1 MNSNTYTTS
10 AMRRICV
17 TILVILCSLSSYA
30 VTGLNPYAYKMEFG
44 GQSDNNR
51 KMTFRYWLN
60 APAKNVSI
68 SISYQNDNTPLT
80 MQYAGTGNEGVNE
93 VTVSTAGLPAGTD
106 ISWSVTVANASNT
119 EPKQVSTDY
128 RFYCPHGVAIDT
140 DPMSEHFGRILVT
153 ETLNGKTGTSGR
165 NYISKTNGTSGTIK
179 AGLYAFDAQFKLIG
193 DKGAPHTGGNSFSQV
208 MGSFTSGYGNF
219 DGGHQPYQ
227 VKISDDGRIFVS
239 CCDLQTSGTVVW
251 ELSEDLNTWTPIIQG
266 TRGWSN
272 YQLMNENG
280 QFYAGFNCSMDVI
293 GSGKDLKLL
302 LYSSSQTGVR
312 SHHADQFRLDEYPIG
327 THTGSVWNGTI
338 NSIWAPGAR
347 KYGVVYDNVRVIYDG
362 EGGYWLGANRATEKE
377 NEPNLVHVNANGVR
391 DQYSYDYD
399 FFGGPGIALHTPTYA
414 GKDSKWMFKGMSKS
428 NSKAANGRFGIWKIS
443 KNADGN
449 MLRSRIWTVTSTNMG
464 RNHNDFAIDYAENL
478 YIVGNSGERILAFA
492 LPYGGVKTTPARS
505 TFTLEAVDNSKTY
518 MVTTGVNEEGYGTT
532 TGDGLYHY
540 EESVTV
546 TATPSDENRY
556 EFVNWTKGG
565 VEVSKSSTYSFT
577 VTEKVD
583 LVANFKV
590 KEFTVEFFNLFQNK
604 QDVTDY
610 YKGAEAG
617 MDKTRNSRLWRWF
630 QVELN
635 NFDDTSTTDKGEHTP
650 TGKNT
655 RFHVA
660 GFFSGRFDVNEAYL
674 LGNTHPTKTN
684 KSNNQ
689 AFKWLSDY
697 LVFMNGGNKIT
708 RVSQYHDSDD
718 RMGYF
723 MYLFINRTDTAY
735 NGELNN
741 CNCIVIGED
750 WGSKH
755 EFWKKTNGNYDKSKK
770 FIDYGKPDYWRKWW
784 QQIYCG
790 MDTTWNYDKAMPTP
804 NDLPTRAAADGWIVQ
819 ADWKPSNWH
828 QWNNQEA
835 NPGKLLGW
843 YYGEKNPG
851 TWKDDVSQVKIVHNI
866 NKSGNLIAIW
876 VPTEIHEEKN
886 NYDVAKLMTTQGPT
900 HDVKVYR
907 RLQAGMYNTICLPFN
922 VDKLPEALA
931 GATVMRLVG
940 SELENEEVSE
950 ETLSDNNVTLNFEQ
964 VDFSEGNKM
973 YAGYPY
979 LIMPQ
984 TDITDWITFEG
995 IHKDSVYTGEGKT
1008 ITTAYASM
1016 HGHINPSVIEASHT
1030 TLLLVAGNQ
1039 LAVPMDDGEMMGL
1052 RAYFTLEGTAAAY
1065 DMGGQSALQIGK
1077 KVTTDTPEVPE
1088 VAEDIETTQP
1098 SREKPRK
1105 VMYEGKIYIIRGEE
1119 VYNMKGERVK

>member
-68 SISYQNDNTPLT
+68 SISYQKDVTPQT

-93 VTVSTAGLPAGTD
+93 VTVSTAGLPAGTP
-106 ISWSVTVANASNT
+106 ISWSVTVAKASNT

-140 DPMSEHFGRILVT
+140 DPASENFGRILVT

-165 NYISKTNGTSGTIK
+165 DYISRGTSGKIL
-179 AGLYAFDAQFKLIG
+179 AGVYAFDAQFKLIG
-193 DKGAPHTGGNSFSQV
+193 QKGVPHTGGNSFSQV

-251 ELSEDLNTWTPIIQG
+251 ELSKDLNTWTPIIQG

-414 GKDSKWMFKGMSKS
+414 GKGSKWMFKGMSKS

-449 MLRSRIWTVTSTNMG
+449 TLRSRIWTVTSTNMG

-478 YIVGNSGERILAFA
+478 YVVGNSGERILAFA

-556 EFVNWTKGG
+556 EFVNWTRGG

-577 VTEKVD
+577 VKEDVN

-590 KEFTVEFFNLFQNK
+590 KEFTVEFFNLFKRTENYEGRF
-604 QDVTDY
+604 QDITDY
-610 YKGAEAG
+610 YRGNSAI
-617 MDKTRNSRLWRWF
+617 MDKIQNERLWRLF
-630 QVELN
+630 QTRYNDRFLDHSDLDKN
-635 NFDDTSTTDKGEHTP
+635 NKYAVIYFLHT
-650 TGKNT
+650 
-655 RFHVA
+655 A
-660 GFFSGRFDVNEAYL
+660 
-674 LGNTHPTKTN
+674 
-684 KSNNQ
+684 
-689 AFKWLSDY
+689 
-697 LVFMNGGNKIT
+697 T
-708 RVSQYHDSDD
+708 RVSGNTEEMSDIREKVTKFVDTYYEGFSSVHNSFYWLGQYIEHLVKKDVDFWYGTHEGST
-718 RMGYF
+718 GYWHIWGY
-723 MYLFINRTDTAY
+723 YLQAFFNRDKIY
-735 NGELNN
+735 NADYNTEQKTLPNN
-741 CNCIVIGED
+741 YPVI
-750 WGSKH
+750 S
-755 EFWKKTNGNYDKSKK
+755 FV
-770 FIDYGKPDYWRKWW
+770 DYGKPDYWRKWW
-784 QQIYCG
+784 QQIDCG
-790 MDTTWNYDKAMPTP
+790 LDTTWKYDKPMPTDWLCRP
-804 NDLPTRAAADGWIVQ
+804 INKEAYIKVDG
-819 ADWKPSNWH
+819 ANLTPGNWH

-843 YYGEKNPG
+843 YYGEKNPD
-851 TWKDDVSQVKIVHNI
+851 TWTDDVSQVQIVHNI

-876 VPTEIHEEKN
+876 VPKEIHEEKN
-886 NYDVAKLMTTQGPT
+886 NYDVAKLMTTQGTT

-964 VDFSEGNKM
+964 VDFSDGNKM

-979 LIMPQ
+979 LIMPK
-984 TDITDWITFEG
+984 TDITGWITFAG
-995 IHKDSVYTGEGKT
+995 INKDSVYTGEGKT
-1008 ITTAYASM
+1008 ITTKYASM

-1039 LAVPMDDGEMMGL
+1039 LAVPMDDGEMLGL

-1065 DMGGQSALQIGK
+1065 DMGGQSVLQIGK

>member
-1 MNSNTYTTS
+1 MNSPTYTTS
-10 AMRRICV
+10 TLRRTWL
-17 TILVILCSLSSYA
+17 TIVVILCSICTYA

-68 SISYQNDNTPLT
+68 SISYQTDDTPQSMT
-80 MQYAGTGNEGVNE
+80 YAGTGNEGVNE

-128 RFYCPHGVAIDT
+128 RFYCPHGIAIDT
-140 DPMSEHFGRILVT
+140 DPASENFGRILVT

-165 NYISKTNGTSGTIK
+165 NYISKTDGTSETIK

-193 DKGAPHTGGNSFSQV
+193 NRGEPHTGDKDFTQK
-208 MGSFTSGYGNF
+208 MGRFTSGYGNF

-239 CCDLQTSGTVVW
+239 CCDIRTQGAVVW
-251 ELSEDLNTWTPIIQG
+251 ELSKDLDTWTPIIRSTQ
-266 TRGWSN
+266 GWSN
-272 YQLMNENG
+272 YQLFENG
-280 QFYAGFNCSMDVI
+280 QFYAGFNCSMDVT
-293 GSGKDLKLL
+293 GSGKNLKLL
-302 LYSSSQTGVR
+302 LYSADYNGVR
-312 SHHADQFRLDEYPIG
+312 NHYADNFRLDEYPIG
-327 THTGSVWNGTI
+327 THTEADWRGEITPIWN
-338 NSIWAPGAR
+338 PGD
-347 KYGVVYDNVRVIYDG
+347 KSYGVVYDNVRVIYDG
-362 EGGYWLGANRATEKE
+362 EGGYWLGANRATEKK
-377 NEPNLVHVNANGVR
+377 NEPNLVHINKNGVQ

-399 FFGGPGIALHTPTYA
+399 FFGGPGIMLHTQTYE
-414 GKDSKWMFKGMSKS
+414 GKGTQWMFKGMSQS
-428 NSKAANGRFGIWKIS
+428 TSSNGRFGIWKLSIDDAG
-443 KNADGN
+443 KTW
-449 MLRSRIWTVTSTNMG
+449 RSRIWTVISKGLG
-464 RNHNDFAIDYAENL
+464 RNHNEFAIDYAENL
-478 YIVGNSGERILAFA
+478 YVVGNFGERVMAFA
-492 LPYGGVKTTPARS
+492 LPYGGVKTTPARN
-505 TFTLEAVDNSKTY
+505 TFKLEPVDNSQTY
-518 MVTTGVNEEGYGTT
+518 IMVTTGVNEEGYGTT
-532 TGDGLYHY
+532 TGDGLYHLD
-540 EESVTV
+540 ESVTV

-565 VEVSKSSTYSFT
+565 EEVSKSSTYSFT

-630 QVELN
+630 QVEYN
-635 NFDDTSTTDKGEHTP
+635 KHISGWTSQVDKGT
-650 TGKNT
+650 
-655 RFHVA
+655 
-660 GFFSGRFDVNEAYL
+660 FSDGEFKVTLFLYEKVNNGGRYYLREFMNNE
-674 LGNTHPTKTN
+674 
-684 KSNNQ
+684 S
-689 AFKWLSDY
+689 AFKWLGDY
-697 LVFMNGGNKIT
+697 MKKCLGTTSFNKDNT
-708 RVSQYHDSDD
+708 SHWQGQLH
-718 RMGYF
+718 GF
-723 MYLFINRTDTAY
+723 FNRTNPGDG
-735 NGELNN
+735 NGEYNT
-741 CNCIVIGED
+741 VYGP
-750 WGSKH
+750 
-755 EFWKKTNGNYDKSKK
+755 
-770 FIDYGKPDYWRKWW
+770 DYSFSESGKPDYWRKWW

-804 NDLPTRAAADGWIVQ
+804 NDLPTRAVAEGWIVEES
-819 ADWKPSNWH
+819 WKPSNWH

-843 YYGEKNPG
+843 YYGEKNPD
-851 TWKDDVSQVKIVHNI
+851 TWTDDVSQVEIVHNI

-876 VPTEIHEEKN
+876 VPKEIHEEKN
-886 NYDVAKLMTTQGPT
+886 NYDVAKLMTTQGTT
-900 HDVKVYR
+900 HDVRVYR

-922 VDKLPEALA
+922 VDQLPSELA
-931 GATVMRLVG
+931 EATVLRLV
-940 SELENEEVSE
+940 SSKLENEEVSE

-979 LIMPQ
+979 LIMPK
-984 TDITDWITFEG
+984 TDITGWITFAG
-995 IHKDSVYTGEGKT
+995 INKDSVYTGEGKT
-1008 ITTAYASM
+1008 ITTDYASM
-1016 HGHINPSVIEASHT
+1016 HGHINPSTIEASHT

-1039 LAVPMDDGEMMGL
+1039 LAVPMDDGEMLGL

-1065 DMGGQSALQIGK
+1065 DMGGQSVLQIGK

-1088 VAEDIETTQP
+1088 VPEEIETTQP

>member
-10 AMRRICV
+10 AMRRIWV
-17 TILVILCSLSSYA
+17 TILVILCCVSSYA

-68 SISYQNDNTPLT
+68 SISYQKDVTPQT

-93 VTVSTAGLPAGTD
+93 VTVSTAGLPAGTP
-106 ISWSVTVANASNT
+106 ISWSVTVANTSKT

-128 RFYCPHGVAIDT
+128 RFYCPHGIAIDT
-140 DPMSEHFGRILVT
+140 DPASENFGRILVT

-165 NYISKTNGTSGTIK
+165 DYISKTNGTSGTIK
-179 AGLYAFDAQFKLIG
+179 AGLYAFDAQFNLIG
-193 DKGAPHTGGNSFSQV
+193 QKGAPHTGGKDFTQK
-208 MGSFTSGYGNF
+208 MGRFTSGYGNF

-239 CCDLQTSGTVVW
+239 CCDIRTQGAVVW
-251 ELSEDLNTWTPIIQG
+251 EVSKDLDTWTPIIRS
-266 TRGWSN
+266 TKGWSN
-272 YQLMNENG
+272 YQLYENG
-280 QFYAGFNCSMDVI
+280 QFYAGFNCSMDVT
-293 GSGKDLKLL
+293 GKGADLKLL
-302 LYSSSQTGVR
+302 LYSADYNGVR
-312 SHHADQFRLDEYPIG
+312 NHYADNFRLDEYPIG
-327 THTGSVWNGTI
+327 TFTGADWRGEITP
-338 NSIWAPGAR
+338 IWKPGD
-347 KYGVVYDNVRVIYDG
+347 KSYGVVYDNVRVIYDG
-362 EGGYWLGANRATEKE
+362 EGGYWLGANRATEKQ
-377 NEPNLVHVNANGVR
+377 NEPNLVHINKNGAQ

-399 FFGGPGIALHTPTYA
+399 FFGGPGIMLHTPTYA
-414 GKDSKWMFKGMSKS
+414 EETQWMFKGMSQS
-428 NSKAANGRFGIWKIS
+428 TSSNGRFGIWKLS
-443 KNADGN
+443 KDNAGKTW
-449 MLRSRIWTVTSTNMG
+449 RSRIWTVISKGLG
-464 RNHNDFAIDYAENL
+464 RNHNEFAIDYAENL
-478 YIVGNSGERILAFA
+478 YVVGNFGERVMAFA

-505 TFTLEAVDNSKTY
+505 TFKLEAVDKSETFT
-518 MVTTGVNEEGYGTT
+518 VTTGVNEEGYGTT

-540 EESVTV
+540 DENVMV

-565 VEVSKSSTYSFT
+565 VEVSTNSTYTFV
-577 VTEKVD
+577 VTEAVD
-583 LVANFKV
+583 LVANFKI

-630 QVELN
+630 QVEYNKHILGWKKQ
-635 NFDDTSTTDKGEHTP
+635 TDQGELSDGEFKV
-650 TGKNT
+650 TGFLYGHATNSS
-655 RFHVA
+655 V
-660 GFFSGRFDVNEAYL
+660 SPYVYYL
-674 LGNTHPTKTN
+674 RDFMEQP
-684 KSNNQ
+684 S
-689 AFKWLSDY
+689 AFKWLGDYMKKVLEKTTFNSVTTHWQGQLHGFFNRTNPGNNKGDYISDY
-697 LVFMNGGNKIT
+697 GP
-708 RVSQYHDSDD
+708 
-718 RMGYF
+718 
-723 MYLFINRTDTAY
+723 
-735 NGELNN
+735 
-741 CNCIVIGED
+741 
-750 WGSKH
+750 
-755 EFWKKTNGNYDKSKK
+755 
-770 FIDYGKPDYWRKWW
+770 DYSFEETGKPDHWRKWW

-804 NDLPTRAAADGWIVQ
+804 KDLPTRTVAEGWIVEES
-819 ADWKPSNWH
+819 WKPSNWH

-843 YYGEKNPG
+843 YYGEKNPIDW
-851 TWKDDVSQVKIVHNI
+851 TDDVSQVQIVHNI

-876 VPTEIHEEKN
+876 VPKEIHEEKN

-922 VDKLPEALA
+922 VDQLPNELA
-931 GATVMRLVG
+931 DATVLRLVS
-940 SELENEEVSE
+940 SELENEEISE

-964 VDFSEGNKM
+964 VDFSDGNKM

-984 TDITDWITFEG
+984 TDINDWITFEG

-1008 ITTAYASM
+1008 ITTDYASM
-1016 HGHINPSVIEASHT
+1016 HGHINPSIIEASHT

-1039 LAVPMDDGEMMGL
+1039 LAVPMDDGEMLGL

-1065 DMGGQSALQIGK
+1065 DMGGQSVLQIGK

>member
-1 MNSNTYTTS
+1 M
-10 AMRRICV
+10 
-17 TILVILCSLSSYA
+17 SSYA

-68 SISYQNDNTPLT
+68 SISYQTDDTPQT
-80 MQYAGTGNEGVNE
+80 MSYAGTGKEGLNE
-93 VTVSTAGLPAGTD
+93 VTVSTAGLPAGTP

-128 RFYCPHGVAIDT
+128 RFYCPHGIAIDT
-140 DPMSEHFGRILVT
+140 DPASDHFGRILVT

-165 NYISKTNGTSGTIK
+165 DYISKTNGTSGTIK
-179 AGLYAFDAQFKLIG
+179 AGLYAFDAEFKLIR
-193 DKGAPHTGGNSFSQV
+193 DKGAPHTGGKDFTQK
-208 MGSFTSGYGNF
+208 MGRFTSGYGNF

-239 CCDLQTSGTVVW
+239 CCDIRTQGAVVW
-251 ELSEDLNTWTPIIQG
+251 ELSKDLDTWTPIIRSTQ
-266 TRGWSN
+266 GWSN
-272 YQLMNENG
+272 YQLFENG
-280 QFYAGFNCSMDVI
+280 QFYAGFNCSMDVT
-293 GSGKDLKLL
+293 GRGKDLKLL
-302 LYSSSQTGVR
+302 LYSADYNGVR
-312 SHHADQFRLDEYPIG
+312 NHYADNFRLDEYPIG
-327 THTGSVWNGTI
+327 TFTGQDWRGEI
-338 NSIWAPGAR
+338 KSIWKPGD
-347 KYGVVYDNVRVIYDG
+347 KSYGVVYDNVRVIYDG
-362 EGGYWLGANRATEKE
+362 EGGYWLGANRATEKQ
-377 NEPNLVHVNANGVR
+377 NEPNLVHINKNGVQ

-399 FFGGPGIALHTPTYA
+399 FFGGPGIMLHTPSYA
-414 GKDSKWMFKGMSKS
+414 GKGTQWMFKGMSQS
-428 NSKAANGRFGIWKIS
+428 TSSNGRFGIWKLSIDDAG
-443 KNADGN
+443 KTW
-449 MLRSRIWTVTSTNMG
+449 RSRIWTVISKGLG
-464 RNHNDFAIDYAENL
+464 RNHNEFAIDYAENL
-478 YIVGNSGERILAFA
+478 YVVGNFGERVMAFA
-492 LPYGGVKTTPARS
+492 LPYGGVKTTPAKDPFTLVDVDKS
-505 TFTLEAVDNSKTY
+505 ETFT
-518 MVTTGVNEEGYGTT
+518 VTTGVNKKGYGTT
-532 TGDGLYHY
+532 TGDGLYHLD
-540 EESVTV
+540 ESVTV

-590 KEFTVEFFNLFQNK
+590 KEFTVEFFNLFLNK

-610 YKGAEAG
+610 YKGESAA

-630 QVELN
+630 QVEINNYYKKSMVDGGEQTVNGKTEFNVLN
-635 NFDDTSTTDKGEHTP
+635 FLKGYNSKYPNSTIYLSEVKQFFEDTNSPFYWLGLYIKRAVGKSANETINQTSSDGKTNVNVWGYYLYCFFNRTNTPRNSGMDKVTLSTYDVITPDFSTT
-650 TGKNT
+650 
-655 RFHVA
+655 
-660 GFFSGRFDVNEAYL
+660 
-674 LGNTHPTKTN
+674 
-684 KSNNQ
+684 
-689 AFKWLSDY
+689 
-697 LVFMNGGNKIT
+697 
-708 RVSQYHDSDD
+708 
-718 RMGYF
+718 
-723 MYLFINRTDTAY
+723 
-735 NGELNN
+735 
-741 CNCIVIGED
+741 
-750 WGSKH
+750 
-755 EFWKKTNGNYDKSKK
+755 
-770 FIDYGKPDYWRKWW
+770 GKPDYWRKWW

-804 NDLPTRAAADGWIVQ
+804 KDLPTRAAANGWIVQ
-819 ADWKPSNWH
+819 EDWKPSNWH

-843 YYGEKNPG
+843 YYGEKNPDRW
-851 TWKDDVSQVKIVHNI
+851 TDDVNQVEIVHNI

-876 VPTEIHEEKN
+876 VPKEIHEEKN
-886 NYDVAKLMTTQGPT
+886 NYDVAKLMTTQGTT

-922 VDKLPEALA
+922 VDKLPDALA
-931 GATVMRLVG
+931 GATVLRLVG

-984 TDITDWITFEG
+984 TDVTGWITFAG
-995 IHKDSVYTGEGKT
+995 INKDSVYTGEGKT
-1008 ITTAYASM
+1008 ITTEYASM

-1039 LAVPMDDGEMMGL
+1039 LAVPMDDGEMLGL

-1065 DMGGQSALQIGK
+1065 DMGGQSVLQIGK

>member
-10 AMRRICV
+10 AMRRIWV
-17 TILVILCSLSSYA
+17 TILVILCCVSSYA

-68 SISYQNDNTPLT
+68 SISYKNGDTPQA

-93 VTVSTAGLPAGTD
+93 VTVSTAGLPAGTP
-106 ISWSVTVANASNT
+106 ISWSVTVANASKT

-128 RFYCPHGVAIDT
+128 RFYCPHGIAIDT
-140 DPMSEHFGRILVT
+140 DPASENFGRILVT

-165 NYISKTNGTSGTIK
+165 DYISKTNGTSGTIK

-193 DKGAPHTGGNSFSQV
+193 DKGAPHTGGKDFTQK
-208 MGSFTSGYGNF
+208 MGRFTSGYGNF

-239 CCDLQTSGTVVW
+239 CCDIRTQGAVVW
-251 ELSEDLNTWTPIIQG
+251 ELSKDLNTWTPIIRS
-266 TRGWSN
+266 TKGWSN
-272 YQLMNENG
+272 YQLYENG
-280 QFYAGFNCSMDVI
+280 QFYAGFNCSMDVK
-293 GSGKDLKLL
+293 GSGADLKLL
-302 LYSSSQTGVR
+302 LYSADYNGVR
-312 SHHADQFRLDEYPIG
+312 NHYADNFRLDEYPIG
-327 THTGSVWNGTI
+327 TFTGADWRGEITP
-338 NSIWAPGAR
+338 IWKPGD
-347 KYGVVYDNVRVIYDG
+347 KSYGVVYDNVRVIYDG
-362 EGGYWLGANRATEKE
+362 EGGYWLGANRATEKQ
-377 NEPNLVHVNANGVR
+377 NEPNLVHINANGVQ

-399 FFGGPGIALHTPTYA
+399 FFGGPGIMLHTPTYE
-414 GKDSKWMFKGMSKS
+414 GKGTQWMFKGMSQS
-428 NSKAANGRFGIWKIS
+428 TSSNGRFGIWKLSIDDAG
-443 KNADGN
+443 KTW
-449 MLRSRIWTVTSTNMG
+449 RSRIWTVISKGLG
-464 RNHNDFAIDYAENL
+464 RNHNEFAIDYAENL
-478 YIVGNSGERILAFA
+478 YVVGNFGERVMAFA
-492 LPYGGVKTTPARS
+492 LPYGGVKTTPAGS
-505 TFTLEAVDNSKTY
+505 IFTLEAVNKLETFT
-518 MVTTGVNEEGYGTT
+518 VTTSVKEEGYGTT
-532 TGDGLYHY
+532 TGDGLYHLD
-540 EESVTV
+540 ESVTV

-577 VTEKVD
+577 VREAVD

-630 QVELN
+630 QVEYNASVADHLKQTDRGT
-635 NFDDTSTTDKGEHTP
+635 FDDGRYYVTQ
-650 TGKNT
+650 
-655 RFHVA
+655 
-660 GFFSGRFDVNEAYL
+660 FFA
-674 LGNTHPTKTN
+674 KTN
-684 KSNNQ
+684 YNQSSRTALEKLIDNNTESP
-689 AFKWLSDY
+689 FYWL
-697 LVFMNGGNKIT
+697 G
-708 RVSQYHDSDD
+708 QYIEHIEGKEIDQYEKDPYYNVW
-718 RMGYF
+718 GYF
-723 MYLFINRTDTAY
+723 LSGFINRTNPQNAA
-735 NGELNN
+735 GGGVSG
-741 CNCIVIGED
+741 IAG
-750 WGSKH
+750 
-755 EFWKKTNGNYDKSKK
+755 YDFKS
-770 FIDYGKPDYWRKWW
+770 FTEAGKPDYWRKWW

-804 NDLPTRAAADGWIVQ
+804 NDLPTRTISDGWIVEES
-819 ADWKPSNWH
+819 WKPSNWH

-835 NPGKLLGW
+835 NPDKLLGW
-843 YYGEKNPG
+843 YYGEKNPKD
-851 TWKDDVSQVKIVHNI
+851 WKDDVSQVQIVHNI

-876 VPTEIHEEKN
+876 VPKEIHEEKN
-886 NYDVAKLMTTQGPT
+886 NYDVAKLMTTQGTT
-900 HDVKVYR
+900 HDVRVYR

-922 VDKLPEALA
+922 VEKLPDELA
-931 GATVMRLVG
+931 EATVLRLV
-940 SELENEEVSE
+940 SSKLENEEVSE

-979 LIMPQ
+979 LIMPK
-984 TDITDWITFEG
+984 TDINDWITFAG
-995 IHKDSVYTGEGKT
+995 INKDSVYTGEGKT
-1008 ITTAYASM
+1008 ITTEYASM

-1039 LAVPMDDGEMMGL
+1039 LAVPTEDGEMLGL

-1065 DMGGQSALQIGK
+1065 DMGGQSVLQIGK
-1077 KVTTDTPEVPE
+1077 KVTTDTPEAPEVPE
-1088 VAEDIETTQP
+1088 EIETTQP

>member
-1 MNSNTYTTS
+1 MNSPTYTTS

-68 SISYQNDNTPLT
+68 SISYQKDVTPQT

-93 VTVSTAGLPAGTD
+93 VTVSTAGLPAGTP
-106 ISWSVTVANASNT
+106 ISWSVTVAKASNT

-128 RFYCPHGVAIDT
+128 RFYCPHGIAIDT
-140 DPMSEHFGRILVT
+140 DPASDNFGRILVT

-165 NYISKTNGTSGTIK
+165 DYISRGTSGKIL
-179 AGLYAFDAQFKLIG
+179 AGVYAFDAQFKLIG
-193 DKGAPHTGGNSFSQV
+193 QKGVPHTGGNSFSQV

-251 ELSEDLNTWTPIIQG
+251 ELSKDLNTWTPIIRSTQ
-266 TRGWSN
+266 GWSN
-272 YQLMNENG
+272 YQLYENG
-280 QFYAGFNCSMDVI
+280 QFYAGFNCSMDVT
-293 GSGKDLKLL
+293 GSGENLKLL
-302 LYSSSQTGVR
+302 LYSADYNGVR
-312 SHHADQFRLDEYPIG
+312 NHYADNFRLDEYPIG
-327 THTGSVWNGTI
+327 THTEADWRGEITP
-338 NSIWAPGAR
+338 IWKPGD
-347 KYGVVYDNVRVIYDG
+347 KSYGVVYDNVRVIYDG
-362 EGGYWLGANRATEKE
+362 EGGYWLGANRATEKQ
-377 NEPNLVHVNANGVR
+377 NEPNLMHINKNGVQ

-399 FFGGPGIALHTPTYA
+399 FFGGPGIMLHTPTYE
-414 GKDSKWMFKGMSKS
+414 GKGTQWMFKGMSQS
-428 NSKAANGRFGIWKIS
+428 TSSNGRFGIWKLS
-443 KNADGN
+443 KDDAGKTW
-449 MLRSRIWTVTSTNMG
+449 RSRIWTVISKGLG
-464 RNHNDFAIDYAENL
+464 RNHNEFAIDYAENL
-478 YIVGNSGERILAFA
+478 YVVGNFGERVMAFA
-492 LPYGGVKTTPARS
+492 LPYGGVKTTPAKS
-505 TFTLEAVDNSKTY
+505 TFELEPVDNSTTY
-518 MVTTGVNEEGYGTT
+518 EVTTGVNEEGYGTT
-532 TGDGLYHY
+532 TGAGLYHY
-540 EESVTV
+540 NENVTV

-590 KEFTVEFFNLFQNK
+590 KEFTVEFFNLFLNK

-610 YKGAEAG
+610 YKGESAA

-630 QVELN
+630 QVEFNAYSNTTHADGNVFGDGGYNVLK
-635 NFDDTSTTDKGEHTP
+635 FLAKESTTLTNTQIRTNLENFLDNDANSSFHWLGRYIEHITKQEDINQIED
-650 TGKNT
+650 GKNS
-655 RFHVA
+655 FNVW
-660 GFFSGRFDVNEAYL
+660 GYYL
-674 LGNTHPTKTN
+674 C
-684 KSNNQ
+684 S
-689 AFKWLSDY
+689 
-697 LVFMNGGNKIT
+697 
-708 RVSQYHDSDD
+708 
-718 RMGYF
+718 
-723 MYLFINRTDTAY
+723 FINREFPKNIEGTEIKTGGGYTY
-735 NGELNN
+735 NSFSEA
-741 CNCIVIGED
+741 
-750 WGSKH
+750 
-755 EFWKKTNGNYDKSKK
+755 
-770 FIDYGKPDYWRKWW
+770 GKPDHWRKWW

-790 MDTTWNYDKAMPTP
+790 MDTTWTYDKAMPTP
-804 NDLPTRAAADGWIVQ
+804 ADLPTRSAADGWIVQ

-835 NPGKLLGW
+835 NPDKLLGW
-843 YYGEKNPG
+843 YYGEKNPEW
-851 TWKDDVSQVKIVHNI
+851 TDDVNQVKIVHNI

-876 VPTEIHEEKN
+876 VPKEIHEEKN
-886 NYDVAKLMTTQGPT
+886 NYDVAKLMTTQGTT
-900 HDVKVYR
+900 HNVRVYR

-922 VDKLPEALA
+922 VDKLPDELA
-931 GATVMRLVG
+931 GATVLRLV
-940 SELENEEVSE
+940 SSKLENEEVSE

-964 VDFSEGNKM
+964 VDFNEGNKM

-979 LIMPQ
+979 LIMPK
-984 TDITDWITFEG
+984 TDITGWITFAG
-995 IHKDSVYTGEGKT
+995 INKDSVYTGEGKT
-1008 ITTAYASM
+1008 ITTKYASM

-1039 LAVPMDDGEMMGL
+1039 LAVPMDDGEMLGL

-1065 DMGGQSALQIGK
+1065 DMGGQSVLQIGK

>member
-1 MNSNTYTTS
+1 
-10 AMRRICV
+10 
-17 TILVILCSLSSYA
+17 
-30 VTGLNPYAYKMEFG
+30 MEFG

-68 SISYQNDNTPLT
+68 SISYQTDDTPQT
-80 MQYAGTGNEGVNE
+80 MQYAGTGKEGLNE

-128 RFYCPHGVAIDT
+128 RFYCPHGIAIDT
-140 DPMSEHFGRILVT
+140 DPASEHFGRILVT
-153 ETLNGKTGTSGR
+153 ETMNGKTGTSGR
-165 NYISKTNGTSGTIK
+165 DYISKTNGKSGTIK
-179 AGLYAFDAQFKLIG
+179 AGLYAFDAQFKLIREKG
-193 DKGAPHTGGNSFSQV
+193 DPHTGGKDFTQK
-208 MGSFTSGYGNF
+208 MGRFTSGYGNF

-239 CCDLQTSGTVVW
+239 CCDIRTQGAVVW
-251 ELSEDLNTWTPIIQG
+251 ELSKDLNTWTPIIRSTQ
-266 TRGWSN
+266 GWSN
-272 YQLMNENG
+272 YQLFENG
-280 QFYAGFNCSMDVI
+280 QFYAGFNCSMDVT
-293 GSGKDLKLL
+293 GSDENLKLL
-302 LYSSSQTGVR
+302 LYSADYNGVR
-312 SHHADQFRLDEYPIG
+312 NHYADNFRLDEYPIG
-327 THTGSVWNGTI
+327 TFTGEDWRGEIT
-338 NSIWAPGAR
+338 SIWAPGA
-347 KYGVVYDNVRVIYDG
+347 KSYGVVYDNVRVIYDG

-399 FFGGPGIALHTPTYA
+399 FFGGPGIMLHTPTYA
-414 GKDSKWMFKGMSKS
+414 GKGSRWRFKGMSQS
-428 NSKAANGRFGIWKIS
+428 TSSNGRFGIWKLS
-443 KNADGN
+443 KNAEGN
-449 MLRSRIWTVTSTNMG
+449 TLRSRIWTVISKGLG
-464 RNHNDFAIDYAENL
+464 RNHNEFAIDYAENL
-478 YIVGNSGERILAFA
+478 YVVGNFGERVMAFA

-505 TFTLEAVDNSKTY
+505 TFKLEPVDNSKTY
-518 MVTTGVNEEGYGTT
+518 MVTTGVKEEGYGTT

-540 EESVTV
+540 NESVTV
-546 TATPSDENRY
+546 TATSSDENRY

-610 YKGAEAG
+610 YKGESAA

-630 QVELN
+630 QVEINNYYKKSMVDGGEQTVNGKTEFNVLN
-635 NFDDTSTTDKGEHTP
+635 FIKGYNSNYPNSTIYLSQVKNFMEDNQGPFYWLGLFIKHAVGKTADETINQTSSDGKTNVNVWGYYLYCFFNRTNTPRNSGMERVTLSTYGVTTPDFSTT
-650 TGKNT
+650 
-655 RFHVA
+655 
-660 GFFSGRFDVNEAYL
+660 
-674 LGNTHPTKTN
+674 
-684 KSNNQ
+684 
-689 AFKWLSDY
+689 
-697 LVFMNGGNKIT
+697 
-708 RVSQYHDSDD
+708 
-718 RMGYF
+718 
-723 MYLFINRTDTAY
+723 
-735 NGELNN
+735 
-741 CNCIVIGED
+741 
-750 WGSKH
+750 
-755 EFWKKTNGNYDKSKK
+755 
-770 FIDYGKPDYWRKWW
+770 GKPDYWRKWW

-790 MDTTWNYDKAMPTP
+790 MDTTWNYDKAMPIP
-804 NDLPTRAAADGWIVQ
+804 NNLPTRAAADGWIVQ
-819 ADWKPSNWH
+819 EDWKPSNWH

-843 YYGEKNPG
+843 YYGEKNPDRW
-851 TWKDDVSQVKIVHNI
+851 TDDVNQVEIVHNI

-876 VPTEIHEEKN
+876 VPKEIHEEKN
-886 NYDVAKLMTTQGPT
+886 NYDVAKLMTTQGTT
-900 HDVKVYR
+900 HDVRVYR

-922 VDKLPEALA
+922 VDQLPSALD
-931 GATVMRLVG
+931 GATVLRLVS
-940 SELENEEVSE
+940 SELENEDVSE

-984 TDITDWITFEG
+984 TDVTGWITFTG
-995 IHKDSVYTGEGKT
+995 INKDSVYTGEGKT
-1008 ITTAYASM
+1008 ITTDYVSM

-1039 LAVPMDDGEMMGL
+1039 LAVPTEDGEMLGL

-1077 KVTTDTPEVPE
+1077 KVTTDTPEAPEVPE
-1088 VAEDIETTQP
+1088 EIETTQP

-1119 VYNMKGERVK
+1119 VYNMQGERVK